1 MNQEH
6 NHAIIR
12 IVPAANALNRVEGF
26 DPLKLV
32 RRIRSERTEGEA
44 YRLDLPYQKLWFRL
58 ACPAGR
64 MELNRLRITDQLA
77 IFEAAVFSEKG
88 DDKPLAKVTASA
100 TPGDSP
106 NGKYIQAAQDM
117 ALSEA
122 LESAGFGIQLCDIAQ
137 GAGRSNYGSV
147 AQTTQPQED
156 GELPFTMKSEEP
168 APGPQPAAMPAQKAE
183 AAPPADA
190 AQKPAGTQGV
200 KPKTAANSQSTGKEE
215 KAPTRLPSSLELLQA
230 STHAQ
235 VIEFPKQQSAPNQ
248 GSADEQPAPNE
259 DGGEPPMNTA
269 APAAGY
275 TADMTVEEITA
286 RMTLDEARAVVV
298 NEGICKGWTLGQVSE
313 SRPASLRFYVHSNR
327 SDNVLKAAAQLVML
341 NSTGQKAG

>member
-1 MNQEH
+1 MNQLH
-6 NHAIIR
+6 THAIIR
-12 IVPAANALNRVEGF
+12 VVPAANALNRVEGF

-32 RRIRSERTEGEA
+32 RRIQSEQAEGEA

-58 ACPAGR
+58 ACPNGR

-77 IFEAAVFSEKG
+77 IFEAAVFSDKG

-100 TPGDSP
+100 TAGNSP
-106 NGKYIQAAQDM
+106 SGRYIQAAQDM

-122 LESAGFGIQLCDIAQ
+122 LESAGFGIQLCDITQ
-137 GAGRSNYGSV
+137 GTGRGGCGSV
-147 AQTTQPQED
+147 VQAPQPQGD
-156 GELPFTMKSEEP
+156 GELPFTMRTEETPP
-168 APGPQPAAMPAQKAE
+168 ADQPAEQSAPPAE
-183 AAPPADA
+183 AARE
-190 AQKPAGTQGV
+190 PAGTQGI
-200 KPKTAANSQSTGKEE
+200 KPKTAAADSQSTSKEG
-215 KAPTRLPSSLELLQA
+215 KAPTRLPFSLELLQA

-235 VIEFPKQQSAPNQ
+235 VIEFPTQQPANNP
-248 GSADEQPAPNE
+248 GSADEQPAPGD

-286 RMTLDEARAVVV
+286 KMTLDEARAVVV
-298 NEGICKGWTLGQVSE
+298 NEGICKGWTLGQVAE

-327 SDNVLKAAAQLVML
+327 SDNVLKAAAQLVMRD
-341 NSTGQKAG
+341 SAVQKAS

>member
-1 MNQEH
+1 M
-6 NHAIIR
+6 
-12 IVPAANALNRVEGF
+12 PSANALNRVEGF

-259 DGGEPPMNTA
+259 DSGEPPMNTA

-327 SDNVLKAAAQLVML
+327 SDNVLKAAAQLVMHS
-341 NSTGQKAG
+341 STVQKAG